1 MFGKLVKH
9 EFRATRRIIPFV
21 FLVTVILAVTMALSI
36 ILHLEALIGISLGL
50 LIMMMIA
57 QIVVT
62 FVLVIWRYY
71 KTMCGNEA
79 YLSFTL
85 PIKPQLL
92 LWSKL
97 LVSFVWVALSFFVLL
112 GVVVLIIVSYA
123 KSTGTPLSEITEQIK
138 FFWNLFGLAGN
149 EAVAIPVIIAMLIMS
164 ALYGLV
170 QMFFSVSLGSTSKLH
185 KYGIG
190 GPVLIYVILYFV
202 LQIVSVIFMGLIP
215 LAVEFSQGATGSMT
229 FRIVS
234 RNMIEWL
241 LGEITNSAVETGVSQ
256 VGLVGLGAW
265 IVVPLVITGLLVA
278 TVRIIEKHTSVR

>member
-1 MFGKLVKH
+1 
-9 EFRATRRIIPFV
+9 
-21 FLVTVILAVTMALSI
+21 LVTVILAVTMALSI

-138 FFWNLFGLAGN
+138 FFWNVFGLAGN

>member
-138 FFWNLFGLAGN
+138 FFWNVFGLAGN